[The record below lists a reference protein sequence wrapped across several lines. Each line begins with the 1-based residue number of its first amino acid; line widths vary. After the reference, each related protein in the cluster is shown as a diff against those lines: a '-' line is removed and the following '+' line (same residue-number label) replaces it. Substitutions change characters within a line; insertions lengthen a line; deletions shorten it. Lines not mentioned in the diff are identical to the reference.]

1 MLKRTALLILAAAFC
16 LGGVACEK
24 KKTKAEILADK
35 KKEFRARQ
43 KKQAIKAYHD
53 LVTKYPDSEFA
64 PKAQER
70 LDQLGPPEPPKK

>member
-1 MLKRTALLILAAAFC
+1 MLRRILLLLLAAALC

-24 KKTKAEILADK
+24 KKTKAEIMADK

-43 KKQAIKAYHD
+43 KKEAIKAYQN
-53 LVTKYPDSEFA
+53 LVTKYPDSEYA

-70 LDQLGPPEPPKK
+70 LDQLGPAEPPKK